1 MFSIAMSKK
10 IFHNEKVINLDKVIK
25 QSLQYDQYNQSFQ
38 KKTVNINALLNKV
51 KVDNKKELRQRCIF
65 FIGVSALVLMIALL
79 LF

>member
-1 MFSIAMSKK
+1 MSKK
-10 IFHNEKVINLDKVIK
+10 IFHNDEVINLDKVIK

-65 FIGVSALVLMIALL
+65 FIGVSALVLMTALL
-79 LF
+79 VV

>member
-1 MFSIAMSKK
+1 MSKK

-65 FIGVSALVLMIALL
+65 FIGVSALVLMTALL
-79 LF
+79 VC

>member
-1 MFSIAMSKK
+1 MSKK
-10 IFHNEKVINLDKVIK
+10 IFHNDEVINLDKVIK

-65 FIGVSALVLMIALL
+65 FIGVSALVLMTALL
-79 LF
+79 VF

>member
-65 FIGVSALVLMIALL
+65 FIGVSALVLMTALL
-79 LF
+79 VF